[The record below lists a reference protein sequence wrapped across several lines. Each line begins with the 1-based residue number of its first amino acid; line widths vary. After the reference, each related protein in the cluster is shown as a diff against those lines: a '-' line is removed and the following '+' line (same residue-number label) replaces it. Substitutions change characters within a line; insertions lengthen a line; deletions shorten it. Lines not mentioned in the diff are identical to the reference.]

1 MQQTKPVKEGNGD
14 YSKDDDD
21 CDGDCEAFSDSSKL
35 DELVIF
41 LDLQFALLAWALD
54 AFNEWLY

>member
-1 MQQTKPVKEGNGD
+1 M
-14 YSKDDDD
+14 KDDAGVD

-35 DELVIF
+35 DVYVIL

-54 AFNEWLY
+54 AFNEWL